1 MNAQEGAGMVTT
13 KAETNVLNAQ
23 NTAQDVTTVATV
35 LNAST
40 DILGKIV
47 MAVVHTAARMKHAIK
62 H

>member
-1 MNAQEGAGMVTT
+1 MNVQEAAGMVTT
-13 KAETNVLNAQ
+13 KAEVNVLNAQ

-40 DILGKIV
+40 GISDKIV
-47 MAVVHTAARMKHAIK
+47 KASVHTVARMKHAIN